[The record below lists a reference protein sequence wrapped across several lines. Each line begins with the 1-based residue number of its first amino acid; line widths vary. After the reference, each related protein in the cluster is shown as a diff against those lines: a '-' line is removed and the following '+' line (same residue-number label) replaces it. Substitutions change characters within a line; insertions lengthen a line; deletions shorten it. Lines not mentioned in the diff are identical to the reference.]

1 VQYSSYITSTEHKDT
16 YTINVLFM
24 FTLHI
29 PAICV
34 IIMTDTD
41 CFSDMSVIMI
51 TQMADICKV
60 TRMTYNAP

>member
-1 VQYSSYITSTEHKDT
+1 MQYSSYITSTEHKDS
-16 YTINVLFM
+16 YTKNVLYM
-24 FTLHI
+24 FTLQT

-41 CFSDMSVIMI
+41 CFSDMSASMI

>member
-1 VQYSSYITSTEHKDT
+1 
-16 YTINVLFM
+16 M
-24 FTLHI
+24 FTLQT

-34 IIMTDTD
+34 IIMTDID

-51 TQMADICKV
+51 TQMAGICKV